1 MDNKNKSNDKKK
13 TRRGYGSKSKNKNN
27 KENLEL
33 SIVGTNSAG
42 LTSKK
47 ESLYSLINIIK
58 PSIITIQET
67 KHTKIGNIKIPGY
80 QNFERLRKGKS
91 GGGLLTS
98 IIDDLDPVLIDTAD
112 DDIEM
117 MTVEVNIGTE
127 KIRIV
132 NGYGPQEHDDTNTIL
147 RFWQELEAVVIKAKD
162 ENRNIIIQMD
172 ANAKLG
178 SEVIKGD
185 PHKMSSNGKI
195 MYDLVERQDLVV
207 VNALDICKGI
217 ITRERVYEN
226 KVEKSV
232 IDYIII
238 SQGLLKFLL
247 DMQVFEDK
255 EYVLARYVKNK
266 KGTKI
271 TNSDHNILF
280 CKFSVMFNKKPKK
293 IRKEFFKFKC
303 EEGRK
308 KFLEKTSLNT
318 HFTSCFNNSENI
330 EVSSKK
336 FYKTLM
342 RSFHT
347 CFKKVRIV
355 HGKQRKMGNT
365 SVQDSLK
372 LISKLK
378 TFLKDNKCKIAGEIV
393 EDKLKETEEAIAT
406 ELSSIN
412 AETVRQHVGSI
423 ENLEGTFSQ
432 EGFWKLKRKLCPL
445 SSDPPMAKYDSMG
458 NLITSHAALK
468 DLYLTTYQNRL
479 QHREMK
485 TEYMDIYF
493 LKSELWKSRLE
504 NMRKIKTPPWTI
516 KQLEAVL
523 KSLKNNKSMDPNG
536 MVNEVFKNGYIG
548 SDLQEALLTMFN
560 EVKSRHFIPN
570 FMVLQNITTIFK
582 SKGSR
587 LDMNSDR
594 GIFLL
599 TIMKKILDKLIY
611 NDKYNDIDQNMSD
624 SNIGARKKRNAKD
637 HLLII
642 HGVINSVIRGKE
654 EPVDIQ
660 IYDLEKAFDAL
671 WLEDCLNDLFDSTSK
686 SNQNDKLTL
695 LYEANKMNMVAVKTA
710 VGMTDRVN
718 MPTIVQQGGT
728 WGPILCSNSLDSL
741 GKKCRDSG
749 KHCYLYKKTA
759 RILPLAFIDDLNGIS
774 KCGSPSLALNSFIN
788 TQIELKKLR
797 FHTADSKGKSKC
809 HKLHIGREMRNCPA
823 LLVHGT
829 PMQEVKDDKYL
840 GDIISSDGK
849 NTKNIK
855 DRISKGVGIIT
866 NIFNLLD
873 IINFGPFTFEM
884 AVLLR
889 NSMLINGTMTNAEV
903 WYNFT
908 SSEVQE
914 FESLD
919 RLFFG
924 KLLGVPKSTPS
935 EAFYLELGALPI
947 SAIIKGRRVNYLHS
961 ILNRDKD
968 SMMYTFFIT
977 QWLNPTKGDWVLQ
990 VREDLDDLEIPCNFE
1005 FIKSKSKLAFKKM
1018 VNAKVKIYA
1027 LKALQAKQMKHSK
1040 MANISY
1046 NSLNMQNYFSRTDLT
1061 QQEKKT
1067 IFKYRIRM
1075 ERFGENYRGGAAS
1088 ILCPLC
1094 HSHLDNQEMSFHCPI
1109 IKNEIKIKGNLS
1121 DIYKENINN
1130 ETIETVLKISRYRTK
1145 TLDNQPILPAQAGP
1159 CATPC
1164 DVLLETTRCKT
1175 RLVS

>member
-1 MDNKNKSNDKKK
+1 
-13 TRRGYGSKSKNKNN
+13 
-27 KENLEL
+27 
-33 SIVGTNSAG
+33 
-42 LTSKK
+42 
-47 ESLYSLINIIK
+47 
-58 PSIITIQET
+58 
-67 KHTKIGNIKIPGY
+67 
-80 QNFERLRKGKS
+80 
-91 GGGLLTS
+91 
-98 IIDDLDPVLIDTAD
+98 
-112 DDIEM
+112 
-117 MTVEVNIGTE
+117 
-127 KIRIV
+127 
-132 NGYGPQEHDDTNTIL
+132 
-147 RFWQELEAVVIKAKD
+147 
-162 ENRNIIIQMD
+162 
-172 ANAKLG
+172 
-178 SEVIKGD
+178 
-185 PHKMSSNGKI
+185 
-195 MYDLVERQDLVV
+195 
-207 VNALDICKGI
+207 
-217 ITRERVYEN
+217 
-226 KVEKSV
+226 
-232 IDYIII
+232 
-238 SQGLLKFLL
+238 
-247 DMQVFEDK
+247 
-255 EYVLARYVKNK
+255 
-266 KGTKI
+266 
-271 TNSDHNILF
+271 
-280 CKFSVMFNKKPKK
+280 
-293 IRKEFFKFKC
+293 
-303 EEGRK
+303 
-308 KFLEKTSLNT
+308 
-318 HFTSCFNNSENI
+318 
-330 EVSSKK
+330 
-336 FYKTLM
+336 
-342 RSFHT
+342 
-347 CFKKVRIV
+347 
-355 HGKQRKMGNT
+355 
-365 SVQDSLK
+365 
-372 LISKLK
+372 
-378 TFLKDNKCKIAGEIV
+378 
-393 EDKLKETEEAIAT
+393 
-406 ELSSIN
+406 
-412 AETVRQHVGSI
+412 
-423 ENLEGTFSQ
+423 
-432 EGFWKLKRKLCPL
+432 
-445 SSDPPMAKYDSMG
+445 MAKYDSMG

-570 FMVLQNITTIFK
+570 FMLLQNITTIFK

-1075 ERFGENYRGGAAS
+1075 ERFGENWGGIYTLS
-1088 ILCPLC
+1088 I
-1094 HSHLDNQEMSFHCPI
+1094 MSLTF
-1109 IKNEIKIKGNLS
+1109 G
-1121 DIYKENINN
+1121 
-1130 ETIETVLKISRYRTK
+1130 
-1145 TLDNQPILPAQAGP
+1145 
-1159 CATPC
+1159 
-1164 DVLLETTRCKT
+1164 
-1175 RLVS
+1175 